1 MKLFFI
7 VVVALVMAVN
17 GCRDT
22 EQEPDGGFCSYKDT
36 EIPARV
42 VGIVPVNPGQ
52 YDIALKLDSN
62 DFRMPPEDTIS
73 FYMEN
78 GHYLDQALFDSLR
91 VDTGSVY
98 TFLVREIVEGSCN
111 PLVTQVV
118 MKKLN

>member
-1 MKLFFI
+1 MKPFLV
-7 VVVALVMAVN
+7 VVVALLMAVN
-17 GCRDT
+17 ACRDA

-42 VGIVPVNPGQ
+42 VSIVPVNPGQ
-52 YDIALKLDSN
+52 FDISLKLDSN
-62 DFRMPPEDTIS
+62 NFRMPPEDTVS

-78 GHYLDQALFDSLR
+78 GHYLDKAIFDSLR

-111 PLVTQVV
+111 PFLTQVV
-118 MKKLN
+118 MKKQN